1 MNFTKDKFMSFYKG
15 TVNEKAASSAWDNIS
30 KFLSNSTCS
39 CCGQTL
45 PVPQAVN
52 PLVMVGAMATV
63 RVEVGKGFLPIAEY
77 ATGDAY
83 EGRLDLGNTQV
94 GDGRR
99 YKGRGYIQL
108 TGRANYTD
116 FGKKLN
122 LDLVNNPQLALDP
135 IVASQIFAR
144 YFQDRKC
151 VEACIN
157 AGKFAAGTK
166 ESDEAWKKVRVL
178 VNGGLNGWPDFIS
191 VVNQYLKK

>member
-15 TVNEKAASSAWDNIS
+15 TQYEKGANDAWDNIS
-30 KFLSNSTCS
+30 KFLADSICS
-39 CCGQTL
+39 CCGQQL
-45 PVPQAVN
+45 PNQQSVN
-52 PLVMVGAMATV
+52 PLVMIGAMATV

-122 LDLVNNPQLALDP
+122 LNLVEKPEMALDP

-144 YFQDRKC
+144 YFKDRKC
-151 VEACIN
+151 VDACIN
-157 AGKFAAGTK
+157 AGKFAVGTK
-166 ESDEAWKKVRVL
+166 ESEEAWKKVRIL

-191 VVNQYLKK
+191 VVNQFLKK